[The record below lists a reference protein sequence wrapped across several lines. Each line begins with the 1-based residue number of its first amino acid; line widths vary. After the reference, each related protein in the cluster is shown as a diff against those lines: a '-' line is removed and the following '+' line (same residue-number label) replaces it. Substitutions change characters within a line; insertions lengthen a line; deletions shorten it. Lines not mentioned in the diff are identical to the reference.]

1 MNIPPPPRIPSGSP
15 RATSSVNHT
24 LGVVA
29 NAFADPYSLR
39 IMHAAV
45 QQSAKEGMHSVC
57 FMGGFP
63 DAPMFRDATGSC
75 RLPSSIDGWLLVS
88 ETLRG
93 FGSELDAASRTERPV
108 ISVGL
113 ELGAAPSITSN
124 DETGVFQAVAH
135 LAKRHERKRIAFIAG
150 PADSVDASRR
160 LSSYRLALDSLGLV
174 ADPALVVSGDY
185 EASSGREAVR
195 QLRRHAWPFDAVV
208 AANDLMA
215 IGAAEAL
222 KAAGL
227 RVPEDVSVVGFDDM
241 EESAFSAPTLTT
253 VRQPLSEQA
262 VAAVRHLARWVQQ
275 GSREGHQEHTV
286 IASPLV
292 IRESCGCR
300 PGEAME
306 RRSYPPGVDPDR
318 NKELVN
324 DALREI
330 VRRELASARV
340 HRELSRLAEPILRAP
355 DYPELAAALTKAV
368 RLLHLRRFLL
378 CTYAGGQRHA
388 RAALESAGRDVVFHH
403 QSQPFPIEQLF
414 PQGYLKSEK
423 PLHLSVEPL
432 ELAGEQFGYIV
443 LEGDV
448 RDGQSFLELRR
459 HLGSALGRMSHGREL
474 RRLYTAE
481 KKRGNAD
488 AAERTSPPAPV
499 ASIAPPMS
507 APPIQPQP
515 VLPPRPGNR

>member
-1 MNIPPPPRIPSGSP
+1 
-15 RATSSVNHT
+15 
-24 LGVVA
+24 
-29 NAFADPYSLR
+29 
-39 IMHAAV
+39 MHSAV
-45 QQSAKEGMHSVC
+45 QELAKEGMHSIC

-63 DAPMFRDATGSC
+63 DAPMFRDAGGAC
-75 RLPSSIDGWLLVS
+75 VLPHAVDGWLLVS

-93 FGSELDAASRTERPV
+93 FGSELDAASRSERPV
-108 ISVGL
+108 VSVGL

-150 PADSVDASRR
+150 PGESVDAARR
-160 LSSYRLALDSLGLV
+160 LSSYRLALESLNLP
-174 ADPALVVSGDY
+174 ADPALVVVGDY

-195 QLRRHAWPFDAVV
+195 QLRRQAWPFDAVV

-215 IGAAEAL
+215 IGAAEGL

-241 EESAFSAPTLTT
+241 EEAAFAAPTLTT
-253 VRQPLSEQA
+253 VRQPLHEQG
-262 VAAVRHLARWVQQ
+262 VAAVRLLARKLREA
-275 GSREGHQEHTV
+275 GREGEQDPHSV

-300 PGEAME
+300 PGEAPD
-306 RRSYPPGVDPDR
+306 RRSYPPGIDPDR

-324 DALREI
+324 EALREI

-340 HRELSRLAEPILRAP
+340 LRELSRLSEGILRAP
-355 DYPELAAALTKAV
+355 DYPELAAALTKTV
-368 RLLHLRRFLL
+368 GLLHLRRFLL

-403 QSQPFPIEQLF
+403 QSHPFPIEQLV
-414 PQGYLKSEK
+414 PANYLKGEK
-423 PLHLSVEPL
+423 PVQFVVEPL
-432 ELAGEQFGYIV
+432 ELAGEQFGYLV

-448 RDGQSFLELRR
+448 RDGQAYLELRR
-459 HLGSALGRMSHGREL
+459 HLGSSLGRMAHNREL
-474 RRLYTAE
+474 RRMYAAE
-481 KKRGNAD
+481 KKRGVAEI
-488 AAERTSPPAPV
+488 AERNSLPAPQVAPTPAPAPV
-499 ASIAPPMS
+499 LKPSPTVS
-507 APPIQPQP
+507 
-515 VLPPRPGNR
+515 VPPRPGRR